1 MKKRRLG
8 AAAAL
13 AKGLVVAVL
22 ITLLGMLLMA
32 AAVIFTGMGDGAI
45 RILNQ
50 LLKISAVFIGTFLA
64 VGRGGERGLV
74 TGAGLG
80 AVYAAA
86 GYVLCVCLGGYA
98 FDIVALM
105 GEMTVCTAAGAVTGV
120 ICANMKKR
128 RKTA

>member
-13 AKGLVVAVL
+13 AKGLIAAVL
-22 ITLLGMLLMA
+22 VTLLGMLLMA
-32 AAVIFTGMGDGAI
+32 AAVIFIGMGDGAI

-50 LLKISAVFIGTFLA
+50 FLKIIAVFIGTFLA

-80 AVYAAA
+80 ALYAAA
-86 GYVLCVCLGGYA
+86 GYVLYICLGDTP
-98 FDIVALM
+98 FDIVTLM
-105 GEMTVCTAAGAVTGV
+105 GEMTICAAAGAVTGV

-128 RKTA
+128 KKAA

>member
-13 AKGLVVAVL
+13 AKGLIAAVL
-22 ITLLGMLLMA
+22 VTLLGMLLMA
-32 AAVIFTGMGDGAI
+32 AAVIFIGMGDGAI

-50 LLKISAVFIGTFLA
+50 FLKIIAVFLGTFLA

-80 AVYAAA
+80 ALYAAA
-86 GYVLCVCLGGYA
+86 GYVLYICLGENP

-105 GEMTVCTAAGAVTGV
+105 GEMTICAAAGAVTGV

-128 RKTA
+128 KKAA